1 MKYVSL
7 SKAIL
12 ICRRIIAVALMFFF
26 WQPCLLRCSWL
37 QRLNQDLLSLM
48 LCFRLYGGFSIYFY
62 NSFKISEHM
71 SAWTHLINLNMVI
84 ARFIWPDYAL
94 EVNYKI
100 CSVLR
105 YMGQADMILVRFF
118 PNQILLEVNMVNLS
132 VFLPDFVGSIMSTK
146 IALLIPPSD
155 MIVRSLQHKCTTS
168 GGFAFQPKR
177 RETLVQPCDSSTY

>member
-1 MKYVSL
+1 MSKNYSCSSYVLFLAALPLEMFLVTTLESGFAEL
-7 SKAIL
+7 DAVLQIVRGIL
-12 ICRRIIAVALMFFF
+12 NI
-26 WQPCLLRCSWL
+26 
-37 QRLNQDLLSLM
+37 
-48 LCFRLYGGFSIYFY
+48 FY

-177 RETLVQPCDSSTY
+177 RETLVPPCDSSTY